1 MCVLILASIFFF
13 VLFLTAHLKK
23 LMCEEKCSAG
33 QVNELEDVI
42 TQVCAS
48 QTHMHRCVGE
58 GIIL

>member
-13 VLFLTAHLKK
+13 VLFLTAYLKK

-48 QTHMHRCVGE
+48 QCVGE
-58 GIIL
+58 EIIL